1 MQPFLLLGTH
11 LTATLKPTV
20 GRSLVIFKLGGERSD
35 SSPPPI
41 KSLDA
46 QRWTLD
52 DSLVLR
58 WQVPLSE
65 AFAQIRAAHHR
76 DRMWL
81 GQCELTRPTASP
93 PINFS

>member
-1 MQPFLLLGTH
+1 M
-11 LTATLKPTV
+11 KPTV
-20 GRSLVIFKLGGERSD
+20 GHSLVIFKLDAERSD
-35 SSPPPI
+35 SCPPPI

-52 DSLVLR
+52 ESLVLR
-58 WQVPLSE
+58 GQVPLSE

-93 PINFS
+93 QSTSLDEKLRRPREI